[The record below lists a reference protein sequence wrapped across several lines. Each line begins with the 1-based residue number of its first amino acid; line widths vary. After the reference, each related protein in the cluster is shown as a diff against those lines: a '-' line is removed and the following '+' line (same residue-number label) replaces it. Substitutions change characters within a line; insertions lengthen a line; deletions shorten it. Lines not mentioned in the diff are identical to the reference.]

1 MAFCHSDVPNNYAD
15 MKEWKKYSDPLLKRV
30 ILQFSIAILQ
40 HCQNHDGQFKKKK
53 KSMKNNATIPEIMS
67 FLFSIKTAMEL
78 DS

>member
-53 KSMKNNATIPEIMS
+53 KYEKQCNNTRDNVFFIQYQNRNG
-67 FLFSIKTAMEL
+67 T
-78 DS
+78 